1 MPFKNITAPRR
12 VADLGA
18 EVKSSAFLA
27 TPGLYAALTNDPVR
41 LAVQP
46 VSGGN
51 TRVTNV
57 SIDAAEEVAFIT
69 RDVVVVRAGDDSV
82 WALIDITHTPKMEQV
97 ARDVRALCMRPTGES
112 ALALGWDGSA
122 TALTLAQHEV
132 AARPFPLRG
141 TLRAADVLV
150 SETVVVVD
158 AGGEGGELRI
168 HPGATPEP
176 GTPGDGSG
184 TPGSGGWADQAP
196 FADDCIARGGRY
208 YRDATGHG
216 CVLADGS
223 STDCTFDGQCP
234 DGTSACR
241 PGTAGLPVDAVLFDT
256 SDRGA
261 LKQKPK
267 YVPRFTISE
276 PQVVTLVETYHH
288 NGGKG
293 ATPGTI
299 SLLGQDGTLYGPW
312 KATGRASADLE
323 DAYWFVEPW
332 LELPPGT
339 YTVVDSQP
347 GTWAQSTWTK
357 GVGYVTVR
365 GHPVP

>member
-1 MPFKNITAPRR
+1 M
-12 VADLGA
+12 
-18 EVKSSAFLA
+18 
-27 TPGLYAALTNDPVR
+27 
-41 LAVQP
+41 
-46 VSGGN
+46 
-51 TRVTNV
+51 
-57 SIDAAEEVAFIT
+57 
-69 RDVVVVRAGDDSV
+69 
-82 WALIDITHTPKMEQV
+82 
-97 ARDVRALCMRPTGES
+97 
-112 ALALGWDGSA
+112 
-122 TALTLAQHEV
+122 
-132 AARPFPLRG
+132 
-141 TLRAADVLV
+141 
-150 SETVVVVD
+150 
-158 AGGEGGELRI
+158 
-168 HPGATPEP
+168 
-176 GTPGDGSG
+176 
-184 TPGSGGWADQAP
+184 
-196 FADDCIARGGRY
+196 
-208 YRDATGHG
+208 
-216 CVLADGS
+216 LADGS
-223 STDCTFDGQCP
+223 STDCTIDGQCT

-267 YVPRFTISE
+267 YVPRFTISA

>member
-176 GTPGDGSG
+176 GASARAALPREAAKLDRVRGGKDLSAVYRKGSSAVCAVTRGAGKLTAKMIDLGAPVTDVGVFETSLFATFSDGRVALFD
-184 TPGSGGWADQAP
+184 ADA
-196 FADDCIARGGRY
+196 IAR
-208 YRDATGHG
+208 
-216 CVLADGS
+216 ADGS
-223 STDCTFDGQCP
+223 AAEPTATVAIGGRGEPRTVLIAGRGSPAVFV
-234 DGTSACR
+234 GTSAGEVIQAQAMR
-241 PGTAGLPVDAVLFDT
+241 KTPV
-256 SDRGA
+256 
-261 LKQKPK
+261 
-267 YVPRFTISE
+267 
-276 PQVVTLVETYHH
+276 
-288 NGGKG
+288 
-293 ATPGTI
+293 
-299 SLLGQDGTLYGPW
+299 
-312 KATGRASADLE
+312 
-323 DAYWFVEPW
+323 
-332 LELPPGT
+332 
-339 YTVVDSQP
+339 
-347 GTWAQSTWTK
+347 
-357 GVGYVTVR
+357 
-365 GHPVP
+365 